1 MNNNF
6 IVSSASNAND
16 ANYLMQSIV
25 FDLVVLDIMMPG
37 KSGIQ
42 FLKEIRINSRM
53 PVLMLTA
60 MSSTE
65 NRISGLENGAD
76 DYLVKPFQPKEL
88 LLRIKNILKR
98 NSYITENKINY
109 DIEFGPFFFNIN
121 SLNLYKNGMLI
132 HLTNSEQ
139 SLLKCFAEMPNKALS
154 RDDIN
159 KMLGSKIEIRS
170 IDVAITRI
178 RKKIE
183 QDQRYPAYLQT
194 VRGIGWR
201 LNTYNKEN
209 EK

>member
-1 MNNNF
+1 MSN
-6 IVSSASNAND
+6 ASNADD
-16 ANYLMQSIV
+16 ANNLMQNIV
-25 FDLVVLDIMMPG
+25 FDLIVLDIMMPG
-37 KSGIQ
+37 KSGLQ
-42 FLKEIRINSRM
+42 FLKEIRVNSRM
-53 PVLMLTA
+53 PILMLTA

-98 NSYITENKINY
+98 NSYIAENKFNN

-183 QDQRYPAYLQT
+183 QDQRFPAYLQT

-201 LNTYNKEN
+201 LNTYNKDN

>member
-178 RKKIE
+178 RKK
-183 QDQRYPAYLQT
+183 
-194 VRGIGWR
+194 
-201 LNTYNKEN
+201 N
-209 EK
+209 

>member
-1 MNNNF
+1 
-6 IVSSASNAND
+6 
-16 ANYLMQSIV
+16 MQSIV

-42 FLKEIRINSRM
+42 FLKEIRVNSRM

-76 DYLVKPFQPKEL
+76 DYLAKPFQPKEL

-98 NSYITENKINY
+98 NSYITENKFNY

-159 KMLGSKIEIRS
+159 KMLGSNIEIRS

-209 EK
+209 KNET